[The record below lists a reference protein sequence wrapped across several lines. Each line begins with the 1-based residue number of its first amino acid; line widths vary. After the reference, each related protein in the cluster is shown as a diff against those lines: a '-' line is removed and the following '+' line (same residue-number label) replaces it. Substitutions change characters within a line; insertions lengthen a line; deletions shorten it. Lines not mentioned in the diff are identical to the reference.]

1 VPRPK
6 SHRGLD
12 ACVVEPLSLPDNAAT
27 SEVRETLVQLA
38 GLSPNSRAAQG
49 LWTAVC
55 DALASYPALQ
65 SLEPSSPGPA
75 SLRQALA
82 IVDRHVTALQTS
94 LRTLDC
100 SASDEL
106 IFAGVSPSELLSE
119 LQTLERALAI
129 ADRNLERHESRAIK
143 AREARRWIVAE
154 LSQTF
159 QNAAELNPEEYSHN
173 LQDFIIQ
180 ACGLTGIDLPRDD
193 RVLEL
198 VPASLKVQKASP

>member
-12 ACVVEPLSLPDNAAT
+12 ASVVEPLKLPDNAAT
-27 SEVRETLVQLA
+27 NEVRETLAQLA
-38 GLSPNSRAAQG
+38 GLIANSRGAHA
-49 LWTAVC
+49 LWAAVC

-65 SLEPSSPGPA
+65 SIEFSSPAPA
-75 SLRQALA
+75 SLREALA
-82 IVDRHVTALQTS
+82 IVERHLNALQTS

-106 IFAGVSPSELLSE
+106 IFAGARPSELLSE
-119 LQTLERALAI
+119 LQILERALTV
-129 ADRNLERHESRAIK
+129 ADRNLERHDRGPVK

-154 LSQTF
+154 LAQIF
-159 QNAAELNPEEYSHN
+159 QNTAELDPESYANN
-173 LQDFIIQ
+173 LQDFIIE
-180 ACGLTGIDLPRDD
+180 ACRLTDIDLPRDD

-198 VPASLKVQKASP
+198 VPASLKVQKVSV